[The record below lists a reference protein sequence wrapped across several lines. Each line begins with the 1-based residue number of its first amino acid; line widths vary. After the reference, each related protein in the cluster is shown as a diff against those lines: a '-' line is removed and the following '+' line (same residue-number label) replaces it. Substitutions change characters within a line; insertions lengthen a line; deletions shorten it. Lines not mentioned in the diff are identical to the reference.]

1 MSIPHCIHFSSR
13 CFSSALLPSLCTT
26 PERLGN
32 AGNAA
37 DSSASA
43 SAPVPLLQQMMQAA
57 AAAAQQQQQQPA
69 PQIDQSQP
77 APIAE
82 FVRAYC

>member
-13 CFSSALLPSLCTT
+13 CFSSALLHSLCTT

-32 AGNAA
+32 AGSAA

-57 AAAAQQQQQQPA
+57 EAAQQQQLQPA

-77 APIAE
+77 APITE
-82 FVRAYC
+82 FVRADC